1 MALNWSFWNGLQ
13 YPGYCDFACEF
24 RQKFHMNERISIGI
38 LLGIFILCCILI
50 WWKRKGFK

>member
-1 MALNWSFWNGLQ
+1 MINWSFWSGININDTWSIA
-13 YPGYCDFACEF
+13 YEF
-24 RQKFHMNERISIGI
+24 KQKFHMDERISIGI